1 MADLKTCL
9 KGMGAENIST
19 ILASGNVWLDW
30 EGTEPELHEKC
41 EAALSEHFRYPAK
54 VILRSKSDLSKIVH
68 GYPWPSPGA
77 DFHRYVLLCG
87 AEDSAL
93 ELAASVAKLAT
104 PDDQVAA
111 LNRELFWM
119 VPRGITLESQV
130 GKLLSAA
137 AARETTTMRNL
148 NTIEKMLAKA

>member
-41 EAALSEHFRYPAK
+41 EA
-54 VILRSKSDLSKIVH
+54 
-68 GYPWPSPGA
+68 
-77 DFHRYVLLCG
+77 VL
-87 AEDSAL
+87 
-93 ELAASVAKLAT
+93 
-104 PDDQVAA
+104 
-111 LNRELFWM
+111 N
-119 VPRGITLESQV
+119 
-130 GKLLSAA
+130 AA

>member
-9 KGMGAENIST
+9 NGMGAKNVST

-30 EGTEPELHEKC
+30 EGTESGLQGAC
-41 EAALSEHFRYPAK
+41 EAAISEQFRYTAK
-54 VILRSKSDLSKIVH
+54 VILRSKSDLDKIVK

-87 AEDSAL
+87 AEDTAL
-93 ELAASVAKLAT
+93 ELATSATKLAT
-104 PDDQVAA
+104 PNEQVAA

-130 GKLLSAA
+130 GKLLHAA
-137 AARETTTMRNL
+137 SARETTTMRNL